1 MTEDIPVPASI
12 PEYNRNVPSEK
23 PQLQVID
30 IIDQIAN
37 SVEIFP
43 YESTE
48 PGSPFIQGNQE
59 EANHLVENAA
69 YEVSGKEEGNKDRK
83 SGIFSQ
89 ETRDWGKESGKGLCE
104 DSSPGSTEEHEVS
117 EQEEMKAQQ
126 PCEEKAYCTNEMEED
141 QEGVQLCEPVEKIQ
155 EETSSEVH
163 ENATEGDL
171 DGTEEGTQKES
182 NGAFHKKEENG
193 SKEFLPMSPSCNS
206 PIEKCDEQTS
216 SVKKNDISRH
226 SYSRY
231 NTISY
236 RKIRKGNTKQRIDE
250 FESMMHS

>member
-69 YEVSGKEEGNKDRK
+69 YEVS
-83 SGIFSQ
+83 
-89 ETRDWGKESGKGLCE
+89 GLCE